1 MNHRGGSIVL
11 NEKNSSYF
19 VNSVAKGFEV
29 LRAFDSESTEMSLSD
44 LERKTG
50 INKATV
56 RRFALTLVDLGYL
69 RLLPDNKFQLTPKV
83 LDLGAHYLESLNLPD
98 LALPILESIAAK
110 VKESTNMA
118 ILDGPEVV
126 YVLRVNAAK
135 RIIEA
140 NLRVG
145 SRLPFY
151 ATSLGKALVAW
162 LPDEQRKNI
171 WNSATIEAFTDKT
184 ITTFEDFEAH
194 LATCRSQGYTE
205 GNNELEVG
213 LRSIAVPIFNRKGET
228 IAAMNIS
235 TNMMRTSEKQIA
247 ETLLPVLLEGV
258 KKLNQQ
264 TGYIC

>member
-1 MNHRGGSIVL
+1 VL

-29 LRAFDSESTEMSLSD
+29 LRAFDSKSSDMTLSD

-69 RLLPDNKFQLTPKV
+69 RLLPDNKFQLAPKV
-83 LDLGAHYLESLNLPD
+83 LDLGVHFLESLNLPD
-98 LALPILESIAAK
+98 LALPILESLATK

-162 LPDEQRKNI
+162 LPEEQRKNI

-194 LATCRSQGYTE
+194 LSTCRAQGFTE

-213 LRSIAVPIFNRKGET
+213 LRSIAMPIFNRKGQT
-228 IAAMNIS
+228 IAAINIS
-235 TNMMRTSEKQIA
+235 TNMMRSSEKHIA
-247 ETLLPVLLEGV
+247 ETLLPALLEGV

-264 TGYIC
+264 TGYIS